1 MQLRPLRKRVE
12 VEILAFTF
20 FDSQNSGI
28 ALGYG
33 IPGVETGSPRVQIST
48 SSDIEILLNTP
59 CPFIGSDSRARSADP
74 VSQAAALDTQLSERT
89 LEGTKGV
96 CLK

>member
-1 MQLRPLRKRVE
+1 ME

-20 FDSQNSGI
+20 CDSQNSGI

-33 IPGVETGSPRVQIST
+33 IPGVATGSPRVQINT
-48 SSDIEILLNTP
+48 SSNIEILLNTP
-59 CPFIGSDSRARSADP
+59 CQIIGSDSHTRLADP